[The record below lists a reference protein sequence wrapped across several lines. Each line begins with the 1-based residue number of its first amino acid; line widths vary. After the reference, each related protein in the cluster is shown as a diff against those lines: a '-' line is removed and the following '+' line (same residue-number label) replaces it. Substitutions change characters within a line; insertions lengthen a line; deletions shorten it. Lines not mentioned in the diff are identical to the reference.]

1 MRAAC
6 HFPSFI
12 RPIGMKFFCSVAACA
27 IFGVGFTGQA
37 SGFDRPDDPNVIVL
51 RNVRLIDGTGIIPV
65 ENATIVIQ
73 NGRISAINTA
83 PRFKP
88 PLHAQ
93 VYDYSGKTVIPG
105 LINAHGHL
113 GLVSGTENS
122 ATAYTR
128 ENVIQELNQSEG
140 YGITSVLSLGGNR
153 DLVFDLRREQQEG
166 VLGGADI
173 FTAGRGI
180 GAPGGAPPLPL
191 GPDQIYRPS
200 TPEEA
205 RANVRAMAAQKV
217 DIIKVWVDDLHGK
230 VPKMQPAVYS
240 AVIDE
245 AHKQHLRVAAHVYAL
260 ADAKSLVNDGV
271 DVLAHS
277 VRDELV
283 DEQLIAEMKQHGTW
297 YIPTFT
303 VDESFFVYARHPE
316 WMNTAFFKTAA
327 GPAVT
332 AMLNSPTYLAKVRDD
347 PATAQHESDFET
359 AQLNLRRL
367 YDEGIHIGFGTDSGA
382 MPVRIPGFAEH
393 HELELMVRAGLT
405 PMQAIVCATRNN
417 AELLHATDRG
427 TLTVGKRA
435 DLIVLNANPLDG
447 ITNVHE
453 LVSII
458 HDGRVIQPAA
468 SLATAATR

>member
-1 MRAAC
+1 
-6 HFPSFI
+6 
-12 RPIGMKFFCSVAACA
+12 MKALCAVAACA
-27 IFGVGFTGQA
+27 LFGAGFSWRA
-37 SGFDRPDDPNVIVL
+37 SGSDRSDDPSVIVL
-51 RNVRLIDGTGIIPV
+51 RNVRLIDGTGLLPI

-73 NGRISAINTA
+73 NGHIAAISTA
-83 PRFKP
+83 AHIKP
-88 PLHAQ
+88 PLHAE

-128 ENVIQELNQSEG
+128 ENVIPELKLYEG
-140 YGITSVLSLGGNR
+140 YGITSMLSLGGNR
-153 DLVFDLRREQQEG
+153 DLVFDLRKEQREG
-166 VLGGADI
+166 ILGGADV

-180 GAPGGAPPLPL
+180 GVPGGAPPLPL
-191 GPDQIYRPS
+191 AADQIYRPS
-200 TPEEA
+200 TAEEA
-205 RANVRAMAAQKV
+205 RADVRAMAAQKV
-217 DIIKVWVDDLHGK
+217 DIIKIWVDDLHGK

-245 AHKQHLRVAAHVYAL
+245 AHQQHLRVAAHVYAL

-277 VRDELV
+277 VRDQLV
-283 DEQLIAEMKQHGTW
+283 DEELIAEMKSHGTW

-332 AMLNSPTYLAKVRDD
+332 AMLNSQTYLTKAKTD

-359 AQLNLRRL
+359 AQLNLKRL

-405 PMQAIVCATRNN
+405 PMQAILCATRNN

-447 ITNVHE
+447 IPHVHE
-453 LVSII
+453 IVSIV
-458 HDGRVIQPAA
+458 HNGRVIQPLASTIPAA
-468 SLATAATR
+468 AR